1 MAFSIFITVL
11 LALTGVGTGSA
22 ERPPAPP
29 YPALKQAHCFRAPAE
44 CGFPSPGSAGVP
56 EGVSLTP
63 SGSIEVSE
71 DGAVVKDLDVTGT
84 IKILADDVTVEDTRV
99 TQNTTCGHHNGSCGN
114 YAIGIA
120 PELKG
125 IKIRNVETRS
135 APGQTCEQDIR
146 NLGAQ
151 VVIDGAYMHACDGNI
166 FTTGPTLLKN
176 SYGITKLEI
185 DDDHIE
191 NVYFEG
197 STFKAIHNTLLNPIE
212 QTAVIFGNAEGG
224 SDTFNC
230 DNHLTV
236 LGNLLA
242 GGGYTLYPCAHTVSP
257 GSSYM
262 NVQGNHFARC
272 TTKKGYK
279 PNGGNHPCV
288 GGFDENGYYAES
300 GSYGVATDYYRSAG
314 TWRGN
319 VWDDNLAKVPLK

>member
-1 MAFSIFITVL
+1 MAFSILVTVL
-11 LALTGVGTGSA
+11 LALLGVSTSSA
-22 ERPPAPP
+22 QGPQAPP
-29 YPALKQAHCFRAPAE
+29 YPAVQQTHCFKAPAE
-44 CGFPSPGSAGVP
+44 CGFPSAGSAGVSK
-56 EGVSLTP
+56 GVSLTP
-63 SGSIEVSE
+63 SGSIEVNE
-71 DGAVVKDLDVTGT
+71 PGAVVKDLDVSGT
-84 IKILADDVTVEDTRV
+84 IEIFADDVTVEDTRV
-99 TQNTTCGHHNGSCGN
+99 TQNSTCGHHSGSCGN

-120 PELKG
+120 PSLKG

-146 NLGAQ
+146 NTGSQLT
-151 VVIDGAYMHACDGNI
+151 IEGAYMHACDGNI

-185 DDDHIE
+185 DNDHIE

-197 STFKAIHNTLLNPIE
+197 TTFKATHNTLLNPIE
-212 QTAVIFGNAEGG
+212 QSAVIFGNAEGG
-224 SDTFNC
+224 GDTFECTNR
-230 DNHLTV
+230 LTV

-242 GGGYTLYPCAHTVSP
+242 GGGYTLYPCAHTASA

-272 TTKKGYK
+272 TTKRGYK
-279 PNGGNHPCV
+279 AEGGNHPCV
-288 GGFDENGYYAES
+288 GGFDEDGYYAES
-300 GSYGVATDYYRSAG
+300 GSYGVVTDYYPSAG